1 MRRKPSNA
9 LNLSRSER
17 NAPASNLA
25 GVARDA
31 TLPILLAAGRTLA
44 GRLGLLALFLWLPLL
59 AGCAGYRLGPS
70 NGMAV
75 GDKSVQIR
83 PFANQTLEP
92 RLTDALTQELR
103 RELQRDGTFQLAS
116 SDDADIVVSGVITR
130 YNRRE
135 LSLSPTDTLTVRD
148 YRLSLTAQV
157 TAQKPLQGMP
167 ATGLMMQGTL
177 PRDPPRR
184 GVGR

>member
-1 MRRKPSNA
+1 M
-9 LNLSRSER
+9 LM
-17 NAPASNLA
+17 
-25 GVARDA
+25 
-31 TLPILLAAGRTLA
+31 AAGRLLVA
-44 GRLGLLALFLWLPLL
+44 RLGLLALVIWLPLL

-70 NGMAV
+70 NGMAA

-92 RLTDALTQELR
+92 RLTDALTMELR

-157 TAQKPLQGMP
+157 TARERSTGKVLLRDKPVTGYSLMRVGLDITSAERQAMP
-167 ATGLMMQGTL
+167 LLAGDLAKNITALLSDGSW
-177 PRDPPRR
+177 
-184 GVGR
+184 

>member
-1 MRRKPSNA
+1 M
-9 LNLSRSER
+9 NLSRSER

-103 RELQRDGTFQLAS
+103 RELQRDGTFHLAS

-135 LSLSPTDTLTVRD
+135 LSLSPDRHPDRSGLPPEPHGPGDRPRTQ
-148 YRLSLTAQV
+148 YRQSLASRK
-157 TAQKPLQGMP
+157 AGDRLYLD
-167 ATGLMMQGTL
+167 A
-177 PRDPPRR
+177 RR
-184 GVGR
+184 LGYHQC